1 LLWRVPVAAG
11 VVLDSGDAEASLRD
25 VLAAAL
31 EANRELARLAGE
43 LGEENARLRAE
54 NAGQAAELGKL
65 RADLAVLQRMVF
77 GRSSERSRPEPPGSG
92 GQDGREAGGSCSGS
106 GGRPRGPGVRAGR
119 RDYSRL
125 PRVEV
130 IWDFEGG
137 YCCPECGCRSRCW
150 AVMCLSSWTGW

>member
-54 NAGQAAELGKL
+54 NAGQATELGKL
-65 RADLAVLQRMVF
+65 FGQR
-77 GRSSERSRPEPPGSG
+77 RQAAGSG
-92 GQDGREAGGSCSGS
+92 GAGGAAGLLA
-106 GGRPRGPGVRAGR
+106 PAPG
-119 RDYSRL
+119 
-125 PRVEV
+125 
-130 IWDFEGG
+130 
-137 YCCPECGCRSRCW
+137 
-150 AVMCLSSWTGW
+150 